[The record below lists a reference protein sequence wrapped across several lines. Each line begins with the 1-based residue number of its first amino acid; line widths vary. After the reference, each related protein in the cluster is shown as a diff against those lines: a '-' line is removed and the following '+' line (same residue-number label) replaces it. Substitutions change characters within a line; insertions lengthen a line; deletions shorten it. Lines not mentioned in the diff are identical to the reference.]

1 MQSGDQ
7 VEILTS
13 KSQRV
18 QPQWEVFATTARAR
32 AKIAAILRKERKAN
46 QKIGE
51 EILSEFLKKEEV
63 RPEEAVIEK
72 LRKLHNA
79 KNEEE
84 LLAAIG
90 SKAIV
95 LGEADK
101 NELKEKLFVEVKQL
115 LEDYMTTSAYQ
126 QLLIKQIKNIQK
138 EAGSG
143 KLILY
148 IDPADS
154 DKRSSLQVA
163 TGAPVT
169 VSEYS
174 FMGGTRAVLQ
184 DRNILIDNSF
194 ASKLEKLKA
203 DFSFNGGA
211 TNA

>member
-1 MQSGDQ
+1 MTTEEKLKYFEESSLEEARKQASAMIEEYKVNLDK
-7 VEILTS
+7 VE
-13 KSQRV
+13 K
-18 QPQWEVFATTARAR
+18 EHKATTLRQSDLQLKTESDNLKRNNNMALSKEQLQIKR
-32 AKIAAILRKERKAN
+32 KIT
-46 QKIGE
+46 QKQ
-51 EILSEFLKKEEV
+51 
-63 RPEEAVIEK
+63 
-72 LRKLHNA
+72 
-79 KNEEE
+79 
-84 LLAAIG
+84 
-90 SKAIV
+90 
-95 LGEADK
+95 

-174 FMGGTRAVLQ
+174 FMGCTRAVLQ

>member
-1 MQSGDQ
+1 MTTEEKLKYFEESSLEEARKQASAMIEEYKVNLDK
-7 VEILTS
+7 VE
-13 KSQRV
+13 K
-18 QPQWEVFATTARAR
+18 EHKATTLRQSDLQLKTESDNLKRNNNMALSKELQIKR
-32 AKIAAILRKERKAN
+32 KIT
-46 QKIGE
+46 QKQ
-51 EILSEFLKKEEV
+51 
-63 RPEEAVIEK
+63 
-72 LRKLHNA
+72 
-79 KNEEE
+79 
-84 LLAAIG
+84 
-90 SKAIV
+90 
-95 LGEADK
+95 

>member
-1 MQSGDQ
+1 MTTEEKLKYFEESSLEEARKQASAMIEEYKVNLDK
-7 VEILTS
+7 VE
-13 KSQRV
+13 K
-18 QPQWEVFATTARAR
+18 EHKATTLRQSDLQLKTESDNLKRNNNMALSKEQLQIKR
-32 AKIAAILRKERKAN
+32 KIT
-46 QKIGE
+46 QKQ
-51 EILSEFLKKEEV
+51 
-63 RPEEAVIEK
+63 
-72 LRKLHNA
+72 
-79 KNEEE
+79 
-84 LLAAIG
+84 
-90 SKAIV
+90 
-95 LGEADK
+95 
-101 NELKEKLFVEVKQL
+101 NELKEKIFVEVKQL

-154 DKRSSLQVA
+154 DKRSCLQVA

-174 FMGGTRAVLQ
+174 IMGGTRAVLQ

>member
-1 MQSGDQ
+1 MTTEEKLKYFEESSLEEARKQASAMIEEYKVNLDK
-7 VEILTS
+7 VE
-13 KSQRV
+13 K
-18 QPQWEVFATTARAR
+18 EHKATTLRQSDLQLKTESDNLKRNNNMALSKEQLQIKR
-32 AKIAAILRKERKAN
+32 KIT
-46 QKIGE
+46 QKQ
-51 EILSEFLKKEEV
+51 
-63 RPEEAVIEK
+63 
-72 LRKLHNA
+72 
-79 KNEEE
+79 
-84 LLAAIG
+84 
-90 SKAIV
+90 
-95 LGEADK
+95 

-174 FMGGTRAVLQ
+174 FMGGTRAVLH

>member
-1 MQSGDQ
+1 MKKLAIALLLS
-7 VEILTS
+7 
-13 KSQRV
+13 
-18 QPQWEVFATTARAR
+18 
-32 AKIAAILRKERKAN
+32 AAIMMTGCQGDKTGDTPAASKT
-46 QKIGE
+46 
-51 EILSEFLKKEEV
+51 EEV
-63 RPEEAVIEK
+63 NQA
-72 LRKLHNA
+72 
-79 KNEEE
+79 
-84 LLAAIG
+84 
-90 SKAIV
+90 S
-95 LGEADK
+95 D
-101 NELKEKLFVEVKQL
+101 ELKEKLFVEVKQQ
-115 LEDYMTTSAYQ
+115 LEDYMTTSTYQ

-154 DKRSSLQVA
+154 DKRSSLQAA
-163 TGAPVT
+163 TGAPIT

>member
-1 MQSGDQ
+1 MTTEEKLKYFEESSLEEARKQASAMIEEYKVNLDK
-7 VEILTS
+7 VE
-13 KSQRV
+13 K
-18 QPQWEVFATTARAR
+18 EHKATTLRQSDLQLKTESDNLKRNNNMALSKEQLQIKR
-32 AKIAAILRKERKAN
+32 KIT
-46 QKIGE
+46 QKQ
-51 EILSEFLKKEEV
+51 
-63 RPEEAVIEK
+63 
-72 LRKLHNA
+72 
-79 KNEEE
+79 
-84 LLAAIG
+84 
-90 SKAIV
+90 
-95 LGEADK
+95 

-184 DRNILIDNSF
+184 DRNIPIDNSF

>member
-1 MQSGDQ
+1 MTTEEKLKYFEESSLEEARKQASAMIEEYKVNLDK
-7 VEILTS
+7 VE
-13 KSQRV
+13 K
-18 QPQWEVFATTARAR
+18 EHKATTLRQSDLQLKTESDNLKRNNNMALSKEQLQIKR
-32 AKIAAILRKERKAN
+32 KIT
-46 QKIGE
+46 QKQ
-51 EILSEFLKKEEV
+51 
-63 RPEEAVIEK
+63 
-72 LRKLHNA
+72 
-79 KNEEE
+79 
-84 LLAAIG
+84 
-90 SKAIV
+90 
-95 LGEADK
+95 

-163 TGAPVT
+163 
-169 VSEYS
+169 EYS

>member
-1 MQSGDQ
+1 M
-7 VEILTS
+7 
-13 KSQRV
+13 
-18 QPQWEVFATTARAR
+18 TT
-32 AKIAAILRKERKAN
+32 
-46 QKIGE
+46 E
-51 EILSEFLKKEEV
+51 EKLQHFTTYAM
-63 RPEEAVIEK
+63 EEARNKSDAMIREYTDAMRKIFEEHQEK
-72 LRKLHNA
+72 KRRQ
-79 KNEEE
+79 EE
-84 LLAAIG
+84 LEIKTETDRLVRENNKQFSEEQIEIKRTL
-90 SKAIV
+90 SKKQ
-95 LGEADK
+95 D
-101 NELKEKLFVEVKQL
+101 ELKEKLFVEVKQL

>member
-1 MQSGDQ
+1 MTTEEKLKYFEESSLEEARKQASAMIEEYKVNLDK
-7 VEILTS
+7 VE
-13 KSQRV
+13 K
-18 QPQWEVFATTARAR
+18 EHKATTLRQSDLQLKTESDNLKRNNNMALSKEQLQIKR
-32 AKIAAILRKERKAN
+32 KIT
-46 QKIGE
+46 QKQ
-51 EILSEFLKKEEV
+51 
-63 RPEEAVIEK
+63 
-72 LRKLHNA
+72 
-79 KNEEE
+79 
-84 LLAAIG
+84 
-90 SKAIV
+90 
-95 LGEADK
+95 

-174 FMGGTRAVLQ
+174 FMGGTRAVPQ

>member
-1 MQSGDQ
+1 M
-7 VEILTS
+7 
-13 KSQRV
+13 
-18 QPQWEVFATTARAR
+18 TT
-32 AKIAAILRKERKAN
+32 
-46 QKIGE
+46 E
-51 EILSEFLKKEEV
+51 EKLKYFEESSL
-63 RPEEAVIEK
+63 EEARKQASAMIEEYK
-72 LRKLHNA
+72 VHLDKVEKEQRQIKRKITQ
-79 KNEEE
+79 KQ
-84 LLAAIG
+84 
-90 SKAIV
+90 
-95 LGEADK
+95 

>member
-1 MQSGDQ
+1 MTTEEKLKYFEESSLEEARKQASAMIEEYKVNLDK
-7 VEILTS
+7 VE
-13 KSQRV
+13 K
-18 QPQWEVFATTARAR
+18 EHKATTLRQSDLQLKTESDNLKRNNNMALSKEQLQIKR
-32 AKIAAILRKERKAN
+32 KIT
-46 QKIGE
+46 QKQ
-51 EILSEFLKKEEV
+51 
-63 RPEEAVIEK
+63 
-72 LRKLHNA
+72 
-79 KNEEE
+79 
-84 LLAAIG
+84 
-90 SKAIV
+90 
-95 LGEADK
+95 

-154 DKRSSLQVA
+154 DKRSTLQVA

-174 FMGGTRAVLQ
+174 FMVGTRAVLQ

>member
-1 MQSGDQ
+1 MTTEEKLKYFEESSLEEARKQASAMIEEYKVNLDK
-7 VEILTS
+7 VE
-13 KSQRV
+13 K
-18 QPQWEVFATTARAR
+18 EHKATTLRQSDLQLKTESDNLKRNNNMALSKEQLQIKR
-32 AKIAAILRKERKAN
+32 KIT
-46 QKIGE
+46 QKQ
-51 EILSEFLKKEEV
+51 
-63 RPEEAVIEK
+63 
-72 LRKLHNA
+72 
-79 KNEEE
+79 
-84 LLAAIG
+84 
-90 SKAIV
+90 
-95 LGEADK
+95 

-184 DRNILIDNSF
+184 DSNILIDKSF

>member
-1 MQSGDQ
+1 MTTEEKLKYFEESSLEEARKQASAMIEEYKVNLDK
-7 VEILTS
+7 VE
-13 KSQRV
+13 K
-18 QPQWEVFATTARAR
+18 EHKATTLRQSDLQLKTESDNLKRNNNMALSKEQLQIKR
-32 AKIAAILRKERKAN
+32 KIT
-46 QKIGE
+46 QKQ
-51 EILSEFLKKEEV
+51 
-63 RPEEAVIEK
+63 
-72 LRKLHNA
+72 
-79 KNEEE
+79 
-84 LLAAIG
+84 
-90 SKAIV
+90 
-95 LGEADK
+95 

-174 FMGGTRAVLQ
+174 FMGGARAVLQ

-203 DFSFNGGA
+203 DVSFNGA
-211 TNA
+211 AINA

>member
-1 MQSGDQ
+1 MTTEEKLKYFEESSLEEARKQASAMIEEYKVNLDK
-7 VEILTS
+7 VE
-13 KSQRV
+13 K
-18 QPQWEVFATTARAR
+18 EHKATTLRQSDLQLKSDNLKRNNNMALSKEQLQIKR
-32 AKIAAILRKERKAN
+32 KIT
-46 QKIGE
+46 QKQ
-51 EILSEFLKKEEV
+51 
-63 RPEEAVIEK
+63 
-72 LRKLHNA
+72 
-79 KNEEE
+79 
-84 LLAAIG
+84 
-90 SKAIV
+90 
-95 LGEADK
+95 

>member
-1 MQSGDQ
+1 
-7 VEILTS
+7 
-13 KSQRV
+13 
-18 QPQWEVFATTARAR
+18 
-32 AKIAAILRKERKAN
+32 
-46 QKIGE
+46 
-51 EILSEFLKKEEV
+51 
-63 RPEEAVIEK
+63 
-72 LRKLHNA
+72 
-79 KNEEE
+79 
-84 LLAAIG
+84 
-90 SKAIV
+90 
-95 LGEADK
+95 
-101 NELKEKLFVEVKQL
+101 
-115 LEDYMTTSAYQ
+115 MTTSAYQ

-169 VSEYS
+169 VSEDS
-174 FMGGTRAVLQ
+174 RIRPETIAAEDVLQ

>member
-1 MQSGDQ
+1 MTTEEKLKYFEESSLEEARKQASAMIEEYKVNLDK
-7 VEILTS
+7 VE
-13 KSQRV
+13 K
-18 QPQWEVFATTARAR
+18 EHKATTLRQSDLQLKTESDNLKRNNNMALSKEQLQIKR
-32 AKIAAILRKERKAN
+32 KIT
-46 QKIGE
+46 QKQ
-51 EILSEFLKKEEV
+51 
-63 RPEEAVIEK
+63 
-72 LRKLHNA
+72 
-79 KNEEE
+79 
-84 LLAAIG
+84 
-90 SKAIV
+90 
-95 LGEADK
+95 

-169 VSEYS
+169 V
-174 FMGGTRAVLQ
+174 LQ

>member
-1 MQSGDQ
+1 MTTEEKLKYFEESSLEEARKQASAMIEEYKVNLDK
-7 VEILTS
+7 VE
-13 KSQRV
+13 K
-18 QPQWEVFATTARAR
+18 EHKATTLRQSDLQLKTESDNLKRNNNMALSKEQLQIKR
-32 AKIAAILRKERKAN
+32 KIT
-46 QKIGE
+46 QKQ
-51 EILSEFLKKEEV
+51 
-63 RPEEAVIEK
+63 
-72 LRKLHNA
+72 
-79 KNEEE
+79 
-84 LLAAIG
+84 
-90 SKAIV
+90 
-95 LGEADK
+95 

-169 VSEYS
+169 VSGYS

>member
-1 MQSGDQ
+1 MTTEEKLKYFEESSLEEARKQAAAMI
-7 VEILTS
+7 EEY
-13 KSQRV
+13 K
-18 QPQWEVFATTARAR
+18 ATTLRQSDLQLKTESDNLKRSNNMALSKEQLQIKR
-32 AKIAAILRKERKAN
+32 KIT
-46 QKIGE
+46 QKQ
-51 EILSEFLKKEEV
+51 
-63 RPEEAVIEK
+63 
-72 LRKLHNA
+72 
-79 KNEEE
+79 
-84 LLAAIG
+84 
-90 SKAIV
+90 
-95 LGEADK
+95 
-101 NELKEKLFVEVKQL
+101 NELKEKLFVEVKQQ

-126 QLLIKQIKNIQK
+126 QLLIKQIKNVQK

-154 DKRSSLQVA
+154 DKRSSLQAA

>member
-1 MQSGDQ
+1 MTTEEKLKYFEESSLEEARKQASAMIEEYKVNLDK
-7 VEILTS
+7 VE
-13 KSQRV
+13 K
-18 QPQWEVFATTARAR
+18 EHKATTLRQSDLQLKTESDNLKRNNNMALSKEQLQIKR
-32 AKIAAILRKERKAN
+32 KIT
-46 QKIGE
+46 QKQ
-51 EILSEFLKKEEV
+51 
-63 RPEEAVIEK
+63 
-72 LRKLHNA
+72 
-79 KNEEE
+79 
-84 LLAAIG
+84 
-90 SKAIV
+90 
-95 LGEADK
+95 

-169 VSEYS
+169 VSENS

-184 DRNILIDNSF
+184 DRNIQIDNSF

>member
-1 MQSGDQ
+1 MTTEEKLKYFEESSLEEARKQASAMIEEYKVNLDK
-7 VEILTS
+7 VE
-13 KSQRV
+13 K
-18 QPQWEVFATTARAR
+18 EHKATT
-32 AKIAAILRKERKAN
+32 LR
-46 QKIGE
+46 QSD
-51 EILSEFLKKEEV
+51 LQLKTESDNLK
-63 RPEEAVIEK
+63 RNNNMA
-72 LRKLHNA
+72 
-79 KNEEE
+79 
-84 LLAAIG
+84 LL
-90 SKAIV
+90 
-95 LGEADK
+95 
-101 NELKEKLFVEVKQL
+101 KQQ
-115 LEDYMTTSAYQ
+115 LEDYMTTSTYQ

-154 DKRSSLQVA
+154 DKRSSLQAA
-163 TGAPVT
+163 TGAPIT

>member
-1 MQSGDQ
+1 MTTEEKLKYFEESSLEEARKQASAMIEEYKVNLDK
-7 VEILTS
+7 VE
-13 KSQRV
+13 K
-18 QPQWEVFATTARAR
+18 EHKATTLRQSDLQLKTESDNLKRNNNMALSKEQLQIKR
-32 AKIAAILRKERKAN
+32 KIT
-46 QKIGE
+46 QKQ
-51 EILSEFLKKEEV
+51 
-63 RPEEAVIEK
+63 
-72 LRKLHNA
+72 
-79 KNEEE
+79 
-84 LLAAIG
+84 
-90 SKAIV
+90 
-95 LGEADK
+95 

-184 DRNILIDNSF
+184 DRKILIDNSF

>member
-1 MQSGDQ
+1 MTTEEKLKYFEESSLEEARKQASAMIEEYKVNLDK
-7 VEILTS
+7 VE
-13 KSQRV
+13 K
-18 QPQWEVFATTARAR
+18 EHKATTLRQSDLQLKTESDNLKRNNNMALSKEQLQIKR
-32 AKIAAILRKERKAN
+32 KIT
-46 QKIGE
+46 QKQ
-51 EILSEFLKKEEV
+51 
-63 RPEEAVIEK
+63 
-72 LRKLHNA
+72 
-79 KNEEE
+79 
-84 LLAAIG
+84 
-90 SKAIV
+90 
-95 LGEADK
+95 
-101 NELKEKLFVEVKQL
+101 NELKEKLFVKQL

>member
-1 MQSGDQ
+1 MTTEEKLKYFEESSLEEARKQAFAMIEEYKVNLDK
-7 VEILTS
+7 VE
-13 KSQRV
+13 K
-18 QPQWEVFATTARAR
+18 EHKATTLRQSDLQLKTESDNLKRNNNMALSKEQLQIKR
-32 AKIAAILRKERKAN
+32 KIT
-46 QKIGE
+46 QKQ
-51 EILSEFLKKEEV
+51 
-63 RPEEAVIEK
+63 
-72 LRKLHNA
+72 
-79 KNEEE
+79 
-84 LLAAIG
+84 
-90 SKAIV
+90 
-95 LGEADK
+95 

-174 FMGGTRAVLQ
+174 FMGGTRAVPQ

>member
-1 MQSGDQ
+1 MTTEEKLKYFEESSLEEARKQAFAMIEEYKVNLDK
-7 VEILTS
+7 VE
-13 KSQRV
+13 K
-18 QPQWEVFATTARAR
+18 EHKATTLRQSDLQLKTESDNLKRNNNMALSKEQLQIKR
-32 AKIAAILRKERKAN
+32 KIT
-46 QKIGE
+46 QKQ
-51 EILSEFLKKEEV
+51 
-63 RPEEAVIEK
+63 
-72 LRKLHNA
+72 
-79 KNEEE
+79 
-84 LLAAIG
+84 
-90 SKAIV
+90 
-95 LGEADK
+95 

-174 FMGGTRAVLQ
+174 FMGGTRAVPQ
-184 DRNILIDNSF
+184 DRNLLIDNSF

>member
-1 MQSGDQ
+1 MTTEEKLKYFEESSLEEARKQASAMIEEYKVNLDK
-7 VEILTS
+7 VE
-13 KSQRV
+13 K
-18 QPQWEVFATTARAR
+18 EHKATT
-32 AKIAAILRKERKAN
+32 LRQSDLQLKTESDNLKRNNNMALSKEQLQIT
-46 QKIGE
+46 QKQ
-51 EILSEFLKKEEV
+51 
-63 RPEEAVIEK
+63 
-72 LRKLHNA
+72 
-79 KNEEE
+79 
-84 LLAAIG
+84 
-90 SKAIV
+90 
-95 LGEADK
+95 

-115 LEDYMTTSAYQ
+115 LEDYMTTSEYQ

-154 DKRSSLQVA
+154 DKRSSLQLA

>member
-1 MQSGDQ
+1 MTTEDKLKYFEESSLEEARKQASAMIEEYKVNLDK
-7 VEILTS
+7 VE
-13 KSQRV
+13 K
-18 QPQWEVFATTARAR
+18 EHKATTLRQSDLQLKTESDNLKRNNNMALSKEQLQIKR
-32 AKIAAILRKERKAN
+32 KIT
-46 QKIGE
+46 QKQ
-51 EILSEFLKKEEV
+51 
-63 RPEEAVIEK
+63 
-72 LRKLHNA
+72 
-79 KNEEE
+79 
-84 LLAAIG
+84 
-90 SKAIV
+90 
-95 LGEADK
+95 

-184 DRNILIDNSF
+184 DRNIPIDNSF